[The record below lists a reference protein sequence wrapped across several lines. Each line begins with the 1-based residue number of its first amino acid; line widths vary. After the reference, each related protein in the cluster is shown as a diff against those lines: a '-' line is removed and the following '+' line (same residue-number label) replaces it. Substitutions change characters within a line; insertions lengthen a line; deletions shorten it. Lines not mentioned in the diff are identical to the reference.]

1 MKFSSAI
8 LVIAISAAPAAAAN
22 WAPAVNSDALAA
34 IETPAAAAP
43 SRANPRDGQNY
54 SGAEEL
60 LIKEFAITAISLD
73 IPEAEVMQQN
83 SFNNAF
89 CFEHALRQALN
100 AVLEDYS
107 NSTSPLAK
115 ALGELGALSKPT
127 KSDLKKARQKTMD
140 RLNTPSA
147 LITIVRP
154 YKHNQPQGGET
165 VEKNWIFFLRLEGA
179 SYWAV
184 VDRSGNKAPYVYGMN

>member
-1 MKFSSAI
+1 MKFSAALAAI
-8 LVIAISAAPAAAAN
+8 IFSAAPAIAQN
-22 WAPAVNSDALAA
+22 WAPAVNSDQLSA

-60 LIKEFAITAISLD
+60 LIMEFRITSISLD

-83 SFNNAF
+83 SFENAF

-100 AVLEDYS
+100 ALLEDYS
-107 NSTSPLAK
+107 NTTSPLART
-115 ALGELGALSKPT
+115 LGEMGALAKPT
-127 KSDLKKARQKTMD
+127 KSDLKKARQKLMD
-140 RLNTPSA
+140 RLNTPSTY
-147 LITIVRP
+147 ISIVRP
-154 YKHNQPQGGET
+154 YKHNQPQAGET
-165 VEKNWIFFLRLEGA
+165 VEKNWIFFLRLDGK

-184 VDRSGNKAPYVYGMN
+184 VDRSGSEAPYVYGMN

>member
-1 MKFSSAI
+1 MKFSAAI

-34 IETPAAAAP
+34 IETPAAAP

-60 LIKEFAITAISLD
+60 LIKEFAITAINLD

-83 SFNNAF
+83 GFANAF

-115 ALGELGALSKPT
+115 ALGEIGALTKPT

-140 RLNTPSA
+140 RLNNPAA
-147 LITIVRP
+147 LIAIVRP
-154 YKHNQPQGGET
+154 YKHNQPQAGET
-165 VEKNWIFFLRLEGA
+165 VEKNWIFYLRMEGA

-184 VDRSGNKAPYVYGMN
+184 VDRSGEKAPYVYGMN